1 MAKRAF
7 KVWRG
12 DTTGGEF
19 KNFEIEVDPG
29 MVVLDVLHRIQARQA
44 NDLALRW
51 NCKAGK
57 CGSCSMEI
65 NGKPRLA
72 CMTRMN
78 VFGDAE
84 TITCQ
89 PLKTFPVIKDLVTD
103 VSWNYAQNKRIP
115 KFKPRP
121 READGTHRMY
131 QEDVDRV
138 QEFRKCIECYLCQD
152 VCHVLRD
159 RDGRERSTFVGPRF
173 MIRLASLEMHPL
185 DTDDRIP
192 EIRKEFGSGM
202 CNITRCCTEVCP
214 EHINITDNGI
224 IPLKERVVDR
234 FYDPVAIVAR
244 KLFGIRKRTKTRAE
258 ESGGKRED

>member
-1 MAKRAF
+1 MATTRTF

-12 DTTGGEF
+12 DAKGGEF
-19 KNFEIEVDPG
+19 QQYDIQVDEG
-29 MVVLDVLHRIQARQA
+29 MVVLDVLHRIQAQQA

-65 NGKPRLA
+65 NGKPKLA

-78 VFGDAE
+78 SLPAGE
-84 TITCQ
+84 TVTVQ
-89 PLKTFPVIKDLVTD
+89 PLKTFPVMKDLVTD
-103 VSWNYAQNKRIP
+103 VSWNYAQNKRIA

-121 READGTHRMY
+121 RDPDGKYRMY

-159 RDGRERSTFVGPRF
+159 RDGREQNTFVGPRF

-185 DTDDRIP
+185 DTADRIP
-192 EIRKEFGSGM
+192 AVKDEFGSGM
-202 CNITRCCTEVCP
+202 CNITKCCSEVCP
-214 EHINITDNGI
+214 EHIHITDNGI

-234 FYDPVAIVAR
+234 FYDPIAMLMR
-244 KLFGIRKRTKTRAE
+244 KIFG
-258 ESGGKRED
+258 